1 MPNAHL
7 EHLRQHL
14 LTQGAPSLSELDLL
28 TLVLGSSNLAR
39 ALACASSRWPDLGQ
53 GDLLTIPRINPQR
66 TAQVLALVEL
76 SRRITSKPLVRGQP
90 IRCCED
96 VDAAYGPR
104 LFGRKQEVFVAISL
118 DARHQVIAE
127 HELFRGSLTG
137 VEVHPRELFRALIQ
151 DGAVATLLLHNHPSG
166 NPAPSHEDHALCRR
180 LCNAGGMLGIEV
192 LDFVILADREYTSFQ
207 ERGCMPEVQP

>member
-14 LTQGAPSLSELDLL
+14 LTQGAPTLSELDLL
-28 TLVLGSSNLAR
+28 TLVLGSNTLAR
-39 ALACASSRWPDLGQ
+39 SLACTSGRWPDLGQ
-53 GDLLTIPRINPQR
+53 GDLLTIPRISPQR
-66 TAQVLALVEL
+66 IAQVLAMVEL
-76 SRRITSKPLVRGQP
+76 SRRITSKPLVRGEA

-96 VDAAYGPR
+96 VAAAYGPR
-104 LFGRKQEVFVAISL
+104 LSGRQQEVFIALSL
-118 DARHQVIAE
+118 DVRHRVIAE

-137 VEVHPRELFRALIQ
+137 VEVHPRELFRQLIR

-166 NPAPSHEDHALCRR
+166 DPSPSGEDHALCRR
-180 LCNAGGMLGIEV
+180 LCNAGGMLGIVV
-192 LDFVILADREYTSFQ
+192 LDFVILAGEEYVSFQ